1 MAQVRSFKD
10 FVANHFYNEI
20 FELLDKYIRFNPTKI
35 ECRTY
40 SVSSPSRAKLDD
52 FRAKSIHIHNCV
64 DNTLLFDLIVEAD
77 IIISERNGHHKEED
91 QSSQWFKVACS
102 AELNTELRNFVVRTV
117 SLYFQ
122 KSKTAE
128 FPMTDTL
135 VPVIARSQ
143 LDNLANSFLQKYYPE
158 ALANPIAIPV
168 DEVANRMGLGI
179 NRAHLSKDCS
189 VFGQILFIDSHAQ
202 YFDSESNSYRTV
214 EVKAGTIFVDPHVF
228 FMRNVGS
235 VNNTIIHECV
245 HWEIHRKAMELER
258 LYDNTANVI
267 RCQVV
272 EGNRIEKRRTPLDWM
287 EWQANALAPRIL
299 MPADQF
305 RTMAEKYIQQQKD
318 FQNTSKSS
326 DVIEMVIQDLSNFF
340 KVSKQAA
347 KIRLID
353 LGYEEAIGA
362 LTYIDD
368 RYITNYTFTPGALK
382 RNQTYAIPLQD
393 ALTEYAVNPEL
404 RQLIDTGRFLY
415 VDAHYCINDPQ
426 YIEKEEDG
434 SAKLTEYAL
443 NHVDE
448 CCLAFDITF
457 RRNASFGAVAYND
470 YILFKNAVSDSYP
483 ELHFQNSGPNKDI
496 SDRADQLASFSTEA
510 GNLARINGEL
520 PATFSKTL
528 VSLMDTL
535 GYTVENLAEKAQLS
549 DRHIRNWRNTE
560 TAPKSLRAVVAVCIG
575 MQLHPILSHDL
586 IHKSGHSFMNT
597 EEHIVYQMILNSC
610 YMKSI
615 FECSDYLTACGFRP
629 FNSDQ

>member
-1 MAQVRSFKD
+1 MAQSRSFKEYI
-10 FVANHFYNEI
+10 ANRFYNEFFTAVSDFLEQNHRDLDI
-20 FELLDKYIRFNPTKI
+20 TSKRVYKIDRAELSDICVKHVFI
-35 ECRTY
+35 ENHPGMRI
-40 SVSSPSRAKLDD
+40 SFDV
-52 FRAKSIHIHNCV
+52 
-64 DNTLLFDLIVEAD
+64 LLEAD
-77 IIISERNGHHKEED
+77 FEIGETDRHNDRFDEKT
-91 QSSQWFKVACS
+91 QWFKVSCTGDLSNNLRDFAIAS
-102 AELNTELRNFVVRTV
+102 IEEYYNKNKQLN
-117 SLYFQ
+117 
-122 KSKTAE
+122 
-128 FPMTDTL
+128 PMSDSL
-135 VPVIARSQ
+135 VPIIKSEQMESVAKE
-143 LDNLANSFLQKYYPE
+143 FLEKYYRE
-158 ALANPIAIPV
+158 ALYTPMGIDPTVLA
-168 DEVANRMGLGI
+168 ERMGLTI
-179 NRAHLSKDCS
+179 HLKNITPDFSS
-189 VFGQILFIDSHAQ
+189 FGQIFFTDCDAE
-202 YFDSESNSYRTV
+202 YYDKDESEFKRMPVN
-214 EVKAGTIFVDPHVF
+214 KGAIFVDPDAYF
-228 FMRNVGS
+228 LRNLGS
-235 VNNTIIHECV
+235 VNNTIVHECV
-245 HWEIHRKAMELER
+245 HWDLHRKAFELER
-258 LYDNTANVI
+258 LYNEEATQI
-267 RCQVV
+267 KCLVV
-272 EGNRIEKRRTPLDWM
+272 GGINPTKARSATDWM

-510 GNLARINGEL
+510 GNLARIKGEL